1 MTGACILELNSQNPA
16 CCDLSFERLAVTQ
29 GYHRIAGIDEV
40 GRGALFGPV
49 YAAAVILDLS
59 RVPDGINDS
68 KKLTVKKRLRL
79 AENIRETALGFCI
92 ASVDSETIDRI
103 NILEATKEAMRQ
115 AVRGLQPQ
123 PDYLLCDAIYI
134 GGLDVPQESII
145 HGDARSVSIAAASI
159 LAKVERD
166 RVIAALG
173 CRYPGY
179 DLERNKG
186 YGTATHLLALRTLGP
201 TSSHRRTFRG
211 VCQRSESLESG
222 KIIF

>member
-1 MTGACILELNSQNPA
+1 MTGSCILELNSYNPA
-16 CCDLSFERLAVTQ
+16 CCDLSFERLVETQ

-92 ASVDSETIDRI
+92 ACVDSETIDRI
-103 NILEATKEAMRQ
+103 NILEATREAMRE
-115 AVRGLQPQ
+115 AIRGLQPP
-123 PDYLLCDAIYI
+123 PDYLLCDAIVI
-134 GGLDVPQESII
+134 GGLNVPQKSII

-166 RVIAALG
+166 KVIAALG
-173 CRYPGY
+173 SRYPGY
-179 DLERNKG
+179 DLESNKG
-186 YGTATHLLALRTLGP
+186 YGTATHLRALRALGP
-201 TSSHRRTFRG
+201 TPFHRKTFRG
-211 VCQRSESLESG
+211 VCQRSEGLEFG
-222 KIIF
+222 KIIA